1 MIKLIGFAVFIA
13 STTTTLAGQISAACT
28 IHGGA
33 AICFS
38 VPGAAPV
45 ASDGPCYAAQKQ
57 VVAAQNYAAEHSDEP
72 EIIAQRM
79 AAATDKLFKAC
90 AAFQAPRT
98 ANSVAPQREMANP
111 SFLDVEQQTSE

>member
-1 MIKLIGFAVFIA
+1 MIKFIGLAVLAA
-13 STTTTLAGQISAACT
+13 SVTTALAGEMSAACT
-28 IHGGA
+28 VHGGA
-33 AICFS
+33 VVCFS

-79 AAATDKLFKAC
+79 ATATDKLFKAC
-90 AAFQAPRT
+90 AAFPASQT
-98 ANSVAPQREMANP
+98 ANFVAPAARNG
-111 SFLDVEQQTSE
+111 